1 MSSTNKT
8 NEALRYQRLMRGWSL
23 QRTADGIVEL
33 SLKQDGKRPGVNGDM
48 VGEWER
54 GVKVPSPF
62 YREKLCLLYRATA
75 EQLDLMNAPV
85 PQLAHTYQLTS
96 ALTGKEDMIM
106 KRRELLR
113 LLSLAGAAL
122 ILPLPDIVDWE
133 RIEGVLVR
141 PSRLDEKV
149 LRDLEAMNYHY
160 WSIYRA
166 SSSKRVVLDG
176 VLKQLKIMV
185 GLLRGSHAAL
195 LHKWLCALVSDL
207 GQLAGEVFFDAN
219 DYDAA
224 QSCYTFA
231 ATAAKEGEHY
241 DLWSCAL
248 IRHAFLPVYDE
259 QFHDALPLLQEAQR
273 LSYRGDTSLVTRFW
287 AAAVEAEAQAGAGN
301 LPACQAAL
309 DRAQKVVDVK
319 MGANGGWLRFDGF
332 RLPEQRGACF
342 VRLGQPDLAES
353 ALQEALVQLP
363 TLTRRRGMVLTDLAL
378 ASLQHRE
385 VEHACAYATEVVE
398 IAMLGSSGVLRKGLH
413 VLRTQLEP
421 FERTDAVKRLD
432 RHMGVLI

>member
-141 PSRLDEKV
+141 PSRLDEKL

-273 LSYRGDTSLVTRFW
+273 LFGKTPVFVW
-287 AAAVEAEAQAGAGN
+287 VFQARRSSWDVHPGRDAGVIAGN
-301 LPACQAAL
+301 VCLAFFRRHLGEHLLTAAL
-309 DRAQKVVDVK
+309 QVLPVSRLLR
-319 MGANGGWLRFDGF
+319 GWMLIRKY
-332 RLPEQRGACF
+332 AIA
-342 VRLGQPDLAES
+342 AE
-353 ALQEALVQLP
+353 
-363 TLTRRRGMVLTDLAL
+363 
-378 ASLQHRE
+378 
-385 VEHACAYATEVVE
+385 
-398 IAMLGSSGVLRKGLH
+398 H
-413 VLRTQLEP
+413 V
-421 FERTDAVKRLD
+421 A
-432 RHMGVLI
+432 